1 MYLIFKIKNYV
12 PGFYRLENLDF
23 KMKVEDLTNVFYTP
37 AKVKYDELK
46 RNGHCYVYRQ
56 IEMTDIN
63 QVEYLIID
71 EDFNFNDQLKKR
83 HDILSILR
91 ERKIN
96 EIIS

>member
-1 MYLIFKIKNYV
+1 MN
-12 PGFYRLENLDF
+12 
-23 KMKVEDLTNVFYTP
+23 
-37 AKVKYDELK
+37 
-46 RNGHCYVYRQ
+46 RQ